1 MTVSKAGQHLHRW
14 TSSSDLRPSSSSLS
28 SSPSTWTCSSSR
40 CRTSLSCHHCHHCAK
55 WQNTTTNTNMQMQK
69 QVQNILVM
77 PLLPSVHSTIS
88 LTLTSD
94 PIKWRVCGYF
104 EAPLVWTASGYAVH
118 NHTIYHIHIC
128 HFLHRQNFW
137 WIKFTPKFTQKI
149 ANLHSTLP
157 IFRVKSVK
165 IYTGQFFLHRH
176 RLWCT
181 VGGNNHTWEK

>member
-1 MTVSKAGQHLHRW
+1 
-14 TSSSDLRPSSSSLS
+14 
-28 SSPSTWTCSSSR
+28 
-40 CRTSLSCHHCHHCAK
+40 
-55 WQNTTTNTNMQMQK
+55 MQK

-137 WIKFTPKFTQKI
+137 RIKFTPKFTQKI

-165 IYTGQFFLHRH
+165 IYTVQKKFTRAPPVAPVTNMRYVHNQTKMQKSVILKCSILKYIFANILKHIFANILKH
-176 RLWCT
+176 IFANIPETHLC
-181 VGGNNHTWEK
+181 KYI

>member
-1 MTVSKAGQHLHRW
+1 MTVPKAGQHLGGPA
-14 TSSSDLRPSSSSLS
+14 LQIFASSLHP
-28 SSPSTWTCSSSR
+28 SPHPYQHGPALHPGAEHLCHQSR
-40 CRTSLSCHHCHHCAK
+40 QSHHCAK

-137 WIKFTPKFTQKI
+137 RIKFTPKFTQKI
-149 ANLHSTLP
+149 ANLHSKLP
-157 IFRVKSVK
+157 S
-165 IYTGQFFLHRH
+165 YTVNCQFFALN
-176 RLWCT
+176 L
-181 VGGNNHTWEK
+181 